1 MSLIDELKRRKVFK
15 VGAAY
20 VVVAWLAIQAVS
32 IGFPA
37 FDAPPWVLRVF
48 ILISL
53 LGFPVAMVMAWVFD
67 LTPDGLKLDTSTSGS
82 KRMFAVAGLLGVLAV
97 GWYFYGQPSFRKG
110 DVVTP
115 ASHIASDQRSIAVLP
130 FDNMSGD
137 PKQDYFSDGMTEQL
151 L

>member
-1 MSLIDELKRRKVFK
+1 
-15 VGAAY
+15 
-20 VVVAWLAIQAVS
+20 LAIQGVS

-67 LTPDGLKLDTSTSGS
+67 ITPEGLKLDTSTSGS

-97 GWYFYGQPSFRKG
+97 GYLQLDPVYDSIRNDPGFQALLKG
-110 DVVTP
+110 AT
-115 ASHIASDQRSIAVLP
+115 Q
-130 FDNMSGD
+130 
-137 PKQDYFSDGMTEQL
+137 
-151 L
+151 